1 LPKLNATASISIAA
15 VDSKTGDL
23 IVGGFV
29 AGVFEDGGDCAY
41 SVKSS
46 AGGAPLSVHTTG
58 VANVDTTS
66 CGSTSISKDQLK
78 AGTYT
83 VVLTYTDGGGT
94 ATSNPMAV
102 KVTS

>member
-1 LPKLNATASISIAA
+1 M
-15 VDSKTGDL
+15 
-23 IVGGFV
+23 

-41 SVKSS
+41 SATSS

-66 CGSTSISKDQLK
+66 CGSTSIPKSQLR

-83 VVLTYTDGGGT
+83 VTLTYTNTHGT
-94 ATSNPMAV
+94 AVSTPMTV
-102 KVTS
+102 KVAS

>member
-1 LPKLNATASISIAA
+1 M
-15 VDSKTGDL
+15 
-23 IVGGFV
+23 

-41 SVKSS
+41 NATSS

-66 CGSTSISKDQLK
+66 CGSTSVPKDRLRT
-78 AGTYT
+78 GTYT
-83 VVLTYTDGGGT
+83 VVLTYTNSRGT
-94 ATSNPMAV
+94 TTSSPMTV